1 MNNKKNREPALDVV
15 FSVPLIIFG
24 IYIVLTSLGL
34 KYFNSFIDGAGFFPC
49 IIGSVLILL
58 GAVLLY
64 TGVKLGGVSQL
75 KEIMNAESVKSFI
88 KNDATVRVLILIA
101 MMAIYMFVLI
111 GNIHFIIATSIYV
124 FATYMYLGA
133 CKKFWVIPGWAV
145 ALIISVVSSAAIY
158 YGMKIFLGVTMP

>member
-1 MNNKKNREPALDVV
+1 
-15 FSVPLIIFG
+15 
-24 IYIVLTSLGL
+24 
-34 KYFNSFIDGAGFFPC
+34 
-49 IIGSVLILL
+49 
-58 GAVLLY
+58 
-64 TGVKLGGVSQL
+64 
-75 KEIMNAESVKSFI
+75 
-88 KNDATVRVLILIA
+88 
-101 MMAIYMFVLI
+101 MMVIYMFVLI

>member
-15 FSVPLIIFG
+15 FSVLLIIFG
-24 IYIVLTSLGL
+24 IYIVVTSLGL

-49 IIGSVLILL
+49 IIGSVLVLL

-64 TGVKLGGVSQL
+64 IGVKLGGVAQL
-75 KEIMNAESVKSFI
+75 KEIINAEGAKSFL
-88 KNDATVRVLILIA
+88 KNDATIRVLILIA
-101 MMAIYMFVLI
+101 MMVIYMFVLI
-111 GNIHFIIATSIYV
+111 GNIHFIIATSIYI

-133 CKKFWVIPGWAV
+133 CKKFWVIPGWAM
-145 ALIISVVSSAAIY
+145 AIIISVVSSTVIY

>member
-75 KEIMNAESVKSFI
+75 KEIMNAESVKSFV
-88 KNDATVRVLILIA
+88 KNDATIRVLILIA

-111 GNIHFIIATSIYV
+111 GNIHFV

>member
-64 TGVKLGGVSQL
+64 IGVKLGGVAQL
-75 KEIMNAESVKSFI
+75 KEIINAESVKSFI
-88 KNDATVRVLILIA
+88 KNDATIRVLILIA